1 VSEYNINRPASLTD
15 KQIPVASFQAV
26 CPMPAP
32 DTRHRQIAMPA
43 LLSFN
48 AGMAILAIQAGVS
61 RKSNQ
66 NKKTVNSKWVCPSSN

>member
-1 VSEYNINRPASLTD
+1 
-15 KQIPVASFQAV
+15 
-26 CPMPAP
+26 MPGT

-61 RKSNQ
+61 RKNMETK
-66 NKKTVNSKWVCPSSN
+66 NRE